1 MASGHIQRLN
11 STQQFSSV
19 GSLSVFIYGRGLKTG
34 LLMFL
39 KTDQSGL

>member
-19 GSLSVFIYGRGLKTG
+19 GSVLIYGRGLEIC